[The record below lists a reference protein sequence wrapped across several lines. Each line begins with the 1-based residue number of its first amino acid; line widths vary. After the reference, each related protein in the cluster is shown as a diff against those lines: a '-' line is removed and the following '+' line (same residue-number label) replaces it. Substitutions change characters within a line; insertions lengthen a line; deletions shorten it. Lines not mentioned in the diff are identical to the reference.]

1 METVKFVQTK
11 VKVGDCVSV
20 PNSYF
25 GTKYQQALTVVL
37 LTRRYSSHVT
47 KVVDGKAPTLQ
58 SQMRFGWRN
67 SDCLSIRFSI

>member
-47 KVVDGKAPTLQ
+47 KVVDGKTPTLQ
-58 SQMRFGWRN
+58 SQTGFGWRN